1 MQNTTSPVPVALVP
15 LACDTDEERNAYG
28 RAVEATMASPR
39 TRRHLNARS
48 AVTDEAV
55 RTQLMSDQA
64 ISEALRHV
72 QASLTVYR
80 EAVTELAECQAE
92 LDRRRQAAH
101 ADVRSVATLVF
112 VAVYMCSAAYMEWFR
127 DPSLWEKL
135 GVAAALGVVGTPI
148 VIATLVNDTSLT
160 NLKNQ
165 LAVFWNALR
174 LPRLYIR
181 RYRTSRH
188 WDSELQTNGVPRVAT
203 QVIDAL
209 MGEDPH
215 SALLPGSYEGLRS
228 PNGEGWV
235 VNSAAMEQLQ
245 HKLSILEG
253 GTVAV
258 CGPRGAGKT
267 TLLDSAARQG
277 DLTVTIRVP
286 AAYTPYDLV
295 LTTFVKVCERY
306 MQREG
311 YPLPQ
316 LTRLSGFVRTRQRLH
331 RALSSLGWRLL
342 FGIPAAALLIL
353 GTAHAAR
360 GQWDEYSNEGWS
372 WARGVRRWSAQHAE
386 EIWQGHSIGAAIVVI
401 LAGLWLWSLRTSTP
415 WRRRLLSAPVY
426 LARAG
431 ATFLILIPLA
441 SLIKDREIRDH
452 AWALLNSESWWL
464 VLELILFLAFLGC
477 FIQAGE
483 APRTVTRRLWMT
495 AAYAS
500 LTSAAVFPFR
510 SADVRAIVL
519 DDGNLVRLT
528 YGIAGALLLKVSSL
542 RTRRAEPALVTRC
555 RDHLYQLRTAQ
566 STSAALNLG
575 IAQAATFGT
584 AHTSAISSVPPNFP
598 QLVDDLRTLLA
609 GIATRIHAEQQ
620 RTVICLDELDRLGS
634 DQQALAFLSEI
645 KAILGVPRV
654 HYLISVAEDVG
665 AAFVRRGLPHRDAT
679 DSSLDDVV
687 HVQPSSLVESIAIM
701 EKRADDLTEPY
712 VLLAHALSGGI
723 PRDLIRYGR
732 RMLEMLEGRTAESR
746 GLELVE
752 VSHRL
757 IKEEL
762 RDTIAGFRTLLAK
775 QQWTAD
781 NADWLS
787 RYRILN
793 EHLQHTCPHRT
804 SELVAAL
811 QYVAADIT
819 PAPGPTEPPET
830 ARQLIIEASAYTYF
844 ALTLLQIFQPLGFD
858 GRRKDA
864 ARTRKPAAHPH
875 VLAEVR
881 LELAVSPHSA
891 RPMINAVREAW
902 LLAPFPTPDPS
913 DTIPPPRT
921 DPCPLCTGALSPA
934 THR

>member
-1 MQNTTSPVPVALVP
+1 MNPVPVAPVALT
-15 LACDTDEERNAYG
+15 CDTDEERTAYA
-28 RAVEATMASPR
+28 RAVEAAMASPR
-39 TRRHLNARS
+39 IRRHFNARS

-55 RTQLMSDQA
+55 RTQLMSPHA
-64 ISEALRHV
+64 VSEALRHV
-72 QASLTVYR
+72 QEPLTAYR
-80 EAVTELAECQAE
+80 QAVTELAECQAE
-92 LDRRRQAAH
+92 LDRRRRAAH
-101 ADVRSVATLVF
+101 ANVRSVATLVF
-112 VAVYMCSAAYMEWFR
+112 AVAYMCSIAYVEWFR
-127 DPSLWEKL
+127 DPSTWEKI
-135 GVAAALGVVGTPI
+135 GIVTAFGVVGSPI
-148 VIATLVNDTSLT
+148 LLATYVHDASFT

-188 WDSELQTNGVPRVAT
+188 WASELQTTGIPQVGK

-215 SALLPGSYEGLRS
+215 SALLPGSYEGLRA

-235 VNSAAMEQLQ
+235 VDSDAMEQLQ

-267 TLLDSAARQG
+267 TLLQSAARQG
-277 DLTVTIRVP
+277 DFTVTIRVP

-295 LTTFVKVCERY
+295 LATFVKVCERY
-306 MQREG
+306 MQRER

-360 GQWDEYSNEGWS
+360 GQWDEYSSDGWG
-372 WARGVRRWSAQHAE
+372 WAETARRWSAQHAE
-386 EIWQGHSIGAAIVVI
+386 EIWQGRSIGAA
-401 LAGLWLWSLRTSTP
+401 LAVTLSGWWLWSLRSSTS
-415 WRRRLLSAPVY
+415 WRRRLLSTPAY

-431 ATFLILIPLA
+431 ATVLFLVPVV
-441 SLIKDREIRDH
+441 SLMKDHEIRDH
-452 AWALLNSESWWL
+452 LWALLNSDGRWILPEFLLLIAL
-464 VLELILFLAFLGC
+464 VGC
-477 FIQAGE
+477 FVKGSEATSLPARFLWKAGGF
-483 APRTVTRRLWMT
+483 
-495 AAYAS
+495 AS
-500 LTSAAVFPFR
+500 LTAAVLLPFL
-510 SADVRAIVL
+510 SADLRALAL
-519 DDGNLVRLT
+519 DEGNPVRLT
-528 YGIAGALLLKVSSL
+528 YAVAGLLLLKLSYL
-542 RTRRAEPALVTRC
+542 RARGAEPPLITHC

-575 IAQAATFGT
+575 IAQAATLGT
-584 AHTSAISSVPPNFP
+584 AHSSALSSVPPNFP
-598 QLVDDLRTLLA
+598 QLVDDLRTLLT
-609 GIATRIHAEQQ
+609 GIATRIHAQKQ
-620 RTVICLDELDRLGS
+620 RTIICLDELDRLGS
-634 DQQALAFLSEI
+634 DQQALTFLSEI
-645 KAILGVPRV
+645 KAILGVPKV

-665 AAFVRRGLPHRDAT
+665 AAFVRRGLPQRDAT

-687 HVQPSSLVESIAIM
+687 HVQPSSLAESIAIM
-701 EKRADDLTEPY
+701 GKRANDLTEPY

-732 RMLEMLEGRTAESR
+732 RMLEMLEGRTSAESPA
-746 GLELVE
+746 LELVE

-762 RDTIAGFRTLLAK
+762 RDTLAGFRTLLAK
-775 QQWTAD
+775 QQWTAH
-781 NADWLS
+781 NAGWLS

-804 SELVAAL
+804 DELVTAL
-811 QYVAADIT
+811 QYVAADGT
-819 PAPGPTEPPET
+819 PGSGPTEPPET
-830 ARQLIIEASAYTYF
+830 ARQLITEASAYTYF

-858 GRRKDA
+858 NRRKTA
-864 ARTRKPAAHPH
+864 ADTQKPAAHPH

-881 LELAVSPHSA
+881 LELAVSSHSA
-891 RPMINAVREAW
+891 RPMIDTVRDAW
-902 LLAPFPTPDPS
+902 LLAPFPAPDPS
-913 DTIPPPRT
+913 ATIPPPRT
-921 DPCPLCTGALSPA
+921 EPCPLCGG
-934 THR
+934 